1 MPAPQPRPTPA
12 PLCIPRVGP
21 EGWGRCGKS
30 EAGWPQRKG
39 PPSLARVPPCDWHL
53 LGDLCLQAGAV
64 KLLTSRW
71 MGSSDL
77 ETSRRKVGSKGPD
90 SKAARAPS
98 GTFTDTRA

>member
-1 MPAPQPRPTPA
+1 MESDLVRY
-12 PLCIPRVGP
+12 
-21 EGWGRCGKS
+21 K
-30 EAGWPQRKG
+30 KG
-39 PPSLARVPPCDWHL
+39 
-53 LGDLCLQAGAV
+53 
-64 KLLTSRW
+64 

>member
-1 MPAPQPRPTPA
+1 MYSDILQDIAWKLLNKNT
-12 PLCIPRVGP
+12 
-21 EGWGRCGKS
+21 
-30 EAGWPQRKG
+30 
-39 PPSLARVPPCDWHL
+39 RVPPRDWHL